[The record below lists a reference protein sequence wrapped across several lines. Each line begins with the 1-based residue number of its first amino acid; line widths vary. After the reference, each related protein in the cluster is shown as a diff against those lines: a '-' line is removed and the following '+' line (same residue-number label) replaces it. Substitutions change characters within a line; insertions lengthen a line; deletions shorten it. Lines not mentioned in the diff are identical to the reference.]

1 LAIDHHT
8 IQTLDGRGYMVLDA
22 VTHAGRQGQGIS
34 ASNNYVCIDGRTYW
48 VKATA
53 QQGLVAELIASR
65 LARLAGAGPGAQIIR
80 VPIEAA
86 GTAPHLAG
94 VGVGIL
100 DEPDTTNAR
109 ELAPLLSGGQFDP
122 ASIDARSRALVVAF
136 QTWLGVADTQVLIN
150 FKDGRVRSIDHGD
163 CFANTAAGGDPPLI
177 LVDIPGVDAS
187 VGKER
192 YAVEAAVRAIEGVSD
207 RDLMEA
213 VAQVPS
219 GEPWRGPVA
228 RRAEIASWLA
238 PRRDRMR
245 TVMEGW
251 LNS

>member
-1 LAIDHHT
+1 MPIDPQT

-22 VTHAGRQGQGIS
+22 ITHAGRQGQGVS
-34 ASNNYVCIDGRTYW
+34 ASNNFICIDGRTYW

-53 QQGLVAELIASR
+53 QQGLVAELIAAR
-65 LARLAGAGPGAQIIR
+65 LARHVGAGPGAQIIR
-80 VPIEAA
+80 VPAEAA
-86 GTAPHLAG
+86 APAPHLAG

-109 ELAPLLSGGQFDP
+109 DLAPFLAGGQFNP
-122 ASIDARSRALVVAF
+122 VSIDARSRALVVAF

-150 FKDGRVRSIDHGD
+150 FRDGRVRSIDHGD
-163 CFANTAAGGDPPLI
+163 CFATTSSPGDPVLI
-177 LVDIPGVDAS
+177 LVDIPGVGAAI
-187 VGKER
+187 GKER
-192 YAVEAAVRAIEGVSD
+192 YAVEAAIRAVESVTD
-207 RDLMEA
+207 RDLMES
-213 VAQVPS
+213 VAQVPA

-238 PRRDRMR
+238 ARRDRIR